1 MVDFSHA
8 ISLVGEFAEA
18 AKFQQLSQV

>member
-18 AKFQQLSQV
+18 ARFQQLSQV

>member
-8 ISLVGEFAEA
+8 ISLVGEFAA
-18 AKFQQLSQV
+18 RFQQLSQV